1 MAETDLVTYQ
11 DAVEDLLDYFGE
23 GHDRRAKRTAKRAV
37 LEAYRFIT
45 RRSHWTI
52 YSGLDRISTV
62 APYETGTIAYDHTG
76 GSSERL
82 LTLTSGTFPTWSE
95 YGVVTI
101 SDRPYHVE
109 SYIDSTHLTLTE
121 ALNPGADVA
130 SGTSYTLH
138 RDTYYLPVAARS
150 IGGLRDV
157 VDGYCPI
164 YVDPERWLEATRGFT
179 SQGCPTYYTIIGEPE
194 HYNSLAVRFAPSPDA
209 VYVYDYI
216 LERAPTPLRTLDDAS
231 GTVAVSGTTVTASAA
246 VFKSWHVGC
255 VLRTGDTTNE
265 PTGFQGEHP
274 YQYQRII
281 TAVTDTTTATIDA
294 TIAATITADKYTLS
308 DPLDIDTGSM
318 LDAFMAECRAR
329 FARMLSRQD
338 APKLKTEAREAYIL
352 AKGMDNKSD
361 QLGTFGFGPAGGL
374 PTPRPFS
381 VTGD

>member
-62 APYETGTIAYDHTG
+62 APYETGTIAYDHSG

-216 LERAPTPLRTLDDAS
+216 LERAPTPLNADDAL
-231 GTVAVSGTTVTASAA
+231 VQLFRGTTVTASRA
-246 VFKSWHVGC
+246 FSSWHR
-255 VLRTGDTTNE
+255 LRAQDRRYNNE

-281 TAVTDTTTATIDA
+281 TGSRNDDSDDRRDDCGNNH
-294 TIAATITADKYTLS
+294 ADKNSLS
-308 DPLDIDTGSM
+308 DPLDIDTASM